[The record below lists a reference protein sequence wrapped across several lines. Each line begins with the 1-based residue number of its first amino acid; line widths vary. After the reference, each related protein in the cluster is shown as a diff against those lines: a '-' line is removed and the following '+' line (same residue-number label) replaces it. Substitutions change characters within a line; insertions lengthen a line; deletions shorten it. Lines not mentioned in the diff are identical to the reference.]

1 MVGWRA
7 GGFYSDR
14 IEGRIIPRYGSKARF
29 RDIGPAPAERTIMST
44 ASTRV
49 PEGRYGRSSDA
60 RADRTLKVV
69 GGVLGALLL
78 ALIGYFAYYYV
89 GQNKISAE
97 VIEFDAQADAVKVH
111 LEVRKDAGASGYCT
125 LRSQAENGAEVGRA
139 DFRFDGDATRIDKVV
154 TLRTTSRGTTAE
166 LLGCHSD

>member
-1 MVGWRA
+1 
-7 GGFYSDR
+7 
-14 IEGRIIPRYGSKARF
+14 
-29 RDIGPAPAERTIMST
+29 MST
-44 ASTRV
+44 ASTRL

-69 GGVLGALLL
+69 GAVLGALLL
-78 ALIGYFAYYYV
+78 GLIGYFAYHYV

-97 VIEFDAQADAVKVH
+97 VIEFDAQKDAVKVH

-125 LRSQAENGAEVGRA
+125 LRSQAESGAEVGRA

-154 TLRTTSRGTTAE
+154 TLRTTSQGTTAE
-166 LLGCHSD
+166 LLGCHAG